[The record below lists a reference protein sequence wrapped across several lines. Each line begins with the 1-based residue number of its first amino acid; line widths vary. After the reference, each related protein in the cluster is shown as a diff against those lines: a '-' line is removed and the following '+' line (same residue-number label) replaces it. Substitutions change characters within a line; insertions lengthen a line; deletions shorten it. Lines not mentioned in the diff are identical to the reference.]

1 MGQEKRSLGVSGVQW
16 ANRHSRHYAVGR
28 GRQLQSGGHGSMG
41 LSLKPR
47 RIFLHITP
55 RGCSPLKLPQLS
67 RFSLGTLLSWAQ
79 ISSEGKTTVQG
90 FDFAVWAPPTFISVT
105 ADPCPGVLGFPSDLF
120 SCYWVRPLGPGLRR
134 ESDPGKTKGERFWNP
149 DNSTFIM
156 GICRS
161 LCNPLNPL

>member
-1 MGQEKRSLGVSGVQW
+1 MGQQTFTSLCCGEGPAAAEW
-16 ANRHSRHYAVGR
+16 GSRQHGPLSKAQKNFSAHHTQR
-28 GRQLQSGGHGSMG
+28 LQSS
-41 LSLKPR
+41 KTTPAEQ
-47 RIFLHITP
+47 IFP
-55 RGCSPLKLPQLS
+55 GDSP
-67 RFSLGTLLSWAQ
+67 SWAQ